1 MDVNLKLTKRLIN
14 HVAKE
19 GQYLF
24 GQIMLSPLLQL
35 QWVLF
40 LKLQLMFVRL
50 SLQKRLHESKKNGDK
65 KIMMN

>member
-1 MDVNLKLTKRLIN
+1 MDVNLKPTKRLIN

-19 GQYLF
+19 EGQYLY
-24 GQIMLSPLLQL
+24 GHIMLSPLLQL

-50 SLQKRLHESKKNGDK
+50 SLQKRLHESKKMVTK
-65 KIMMN
+65 K